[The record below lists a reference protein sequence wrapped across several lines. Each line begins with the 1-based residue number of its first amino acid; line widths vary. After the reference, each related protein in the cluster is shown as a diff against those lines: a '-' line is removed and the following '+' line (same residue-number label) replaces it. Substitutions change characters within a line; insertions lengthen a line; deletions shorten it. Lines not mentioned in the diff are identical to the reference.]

1 MTGTPY
7 SPSELGV
14 RPSVQLSNQLLGG
27 AFLWMGAGLLLTAVT
42 SALVLTNPTLYRFAA
57 EWYLL
62 IAIGTFALAL
72 GIQGTLSRVSASA
85 ALGMF
90 FIYAAVMGLTIGII
104 VSLYTTESV
113 AAAFLSAAGMFG
125 AAAVYGYTTKRSL
138 VGIGPML
145 GMGVIGLIIASFVNL
160 FLGSSPLGWIIA
172 VIGVVLFTVLTA
184 YTVQRI
190 QAGDYAAMTG
200 SVEKASILAALHLYI
215 NFINIFLFLLRIFG
229 ASRN

>member
-1 MTGTPY
+1 MTGAPY

-14 RPSVQLSNQLLGG
+14 RPAVQLSNQLLAG
-27 AFLWMGAGLLLTAVT
+27 AFLWMGAGLLLTAGT
-42 SALVLTNPTLYRFAA
+42 SALVLMNPTLYRFAA

-62 IAIGTFALAL
+62 IAIGTFGLAIA
-72 GIQGTLSRVSASA
+72 IQGALSRVSSSA

-90 FIYAAVMGLTIGII
+90 FIYAAAMGLTIGII

-138 VGIGPML
+138 IGIGPML

-172 VIGVVLFTVLTA
+172 LIGVVLFTVLTA

-190 QAGDYAAMTG
+190 AAGDYAAMTG
-200 SVEKASILAALHLYI
+200 SIEKASILAALHLYI
-215 NFINIFLFLLRIFG
+215 NFVNIFLFLLRILG
-229 ASRN
+229 VTRN

>member
-14 RPSVQLSNQLLGG
+14 RPSVQLSNQLLAG
-27 AFLWMGAGLLLTAVT
+27 AFLWMGAGLVLTAIT

-57 EWYLL
+57 QWYLL
-62 IAIGTFALAL
+62 IAIGTFALAIV
-72 GIQGTLSRVSASA
+72 IQGALSRVTASA

-90 FIYAAVMGLTIGII
+90 FAYAAAMGLTIGII

-215 NFINIFLFLLRIFG
+215 NFINIFLFLLRLFG